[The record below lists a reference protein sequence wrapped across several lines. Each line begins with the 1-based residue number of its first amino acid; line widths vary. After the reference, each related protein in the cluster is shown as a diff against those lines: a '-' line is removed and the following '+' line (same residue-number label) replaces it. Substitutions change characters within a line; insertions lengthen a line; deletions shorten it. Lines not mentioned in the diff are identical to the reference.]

1 MADKIF
7 PIGLYVNPPNDK
19 APDFVKWSISIQKD
33 KFAELFEQIEE
44 FANDKWYCK
53 FNILEWKEWKWYATV
68 DTYKP
73 TDKPANNIQ
82 EVQKQTRKFPVE
94 EISLEDIPF

>member
-7 PIGLYVNPPNDK
+7 PIGLYVNPPNEK
-19 APDFVKWSISIQKD
+19 APEFVKGSISIQKD

-44 FANDKWYCK
+44 YSNEKGYCR
-53 FNILEWKEWKWYATV
+53 FNILEWRDWKWYATV

-73 TDKPANNIQ
+73 TDKPK
-82 EVQKQTRKFPVE
+82 EEQKQARKFPVQ
-94 EISLEDIPF
+94 EISLDDIPF